1 MATALKRE
9 LITKG
14 LVPGELKSPIES
26 SGRLANLKKG
36 DVLKTLTNKDLQ
48 ALLGKVR
55 PLPCVFEGF
64 FFSSVGRALTTLRRA
79 STRAR
84 WT

>member
-14 LVPGELKSPIES
+14 LVPGELKAPIES

-55 PLPCVFEGF
+55 GARDSTVRFLNGCF
-64 FFSSVGRALTTLRRA
+64 FFLRVFPWRLE
-79 STRAR
+79 R
-84 WT
+84 

>member
-55 PLPCVFEGF
+55 H
-64 FFSSVGRALTTLRRA
+64 RATRRA
-79 STRAR
+79 RF
-84 WT
+84 